1 MSPPFGWM
9 MVPSCC
15 GQACREKIG
24 SDATHKITPSRE
36 EGRKESTGRLSV
48 RPTSFVCFF
57 RCVSGCSS
65 EKKRDSSRSAA
76 IEAMPNCQRM
86 PCAVHGDESRAQ
98 HGSIQLVNTRDG
110 TSTNFKKRMN
120 GRCRV
125 RKPLAWDL
133 PCVSGTAGVRQL
145 AEVLLLGVRTLGSC
159 HAAGNSIAIGASICS
174 LLP

>member
-9 MVPSCC
+9 MVRRVADKRAVKRSEVTRRTKLPLHE
-15 GQACREKIG
+15 RK
-24 SDATHKITPSRE
+24 
-36 EGRKESTGRLSV
+36 EGRNRLAV

-65 EKKRDSSRSAA
+65 ERERDSSRSAA

-86 PCAVHGDESRAQ
+86 PRAVHGDESRAQ

-125 RKPLAWDL
+125 RKPLAADL
-133 PCVSGTAGVRQL
+133 PCVPLGLRAFGSKGDARWVVHAML
-145 AEVLLLGVRTLGSC
+145 CAESR
-159 HAAGNSIAIGASICS
+159 
-174 LLP
+174 